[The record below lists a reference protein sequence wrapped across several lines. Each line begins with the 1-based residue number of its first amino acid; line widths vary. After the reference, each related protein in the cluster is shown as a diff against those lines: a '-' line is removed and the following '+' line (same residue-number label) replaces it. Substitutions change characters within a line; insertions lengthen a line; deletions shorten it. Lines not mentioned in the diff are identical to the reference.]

1 MSENGYEA
9 GAAAAILPLDAGLP
23 LGGYL
28 ADARNAAA
36 PNSSL
41 SVRAVVLASGGVRVA
56 IVVFDLLYAGA
67 GLTSRLRGLLEE
79 RLGMPAHRVLVAGT
93 HTHCGPRDIT
103 LESGPELVEALADAG
118 FGVVEEAVSRLA
130 PVRVLS
136 DVVGGLGIGR
146 SRRDPDA
153 PVDHDAHLVVLQATD
168 GAIVATLVDLA
179 CHPVVLDP
187 AWRQYDPDF
196 IGPLRSLVE
205 DATGGVCVYLQGFAG
220 DVNPVRVESSAREA
234 KRVGLSAAGTIVGR
248 IAEITATGRE
258 AGVINLSLDAVVPV
272 PLRQAA
278 THSGALTAAST
289 VVHAIRRRGAV
300 VRGPD
305 ATPTAIAMEEWITGL
320 RRERNRVF
328 NSMELGEASDGDIT
342 LEVQVIGFGDT
353 LRLVAFPGEPLGAL
367 RAGVTARF
375 PDAHV
380 LTVGY
385 ANGAPG
391 YLPDSAAF
399 AESGYEVGCS
409 IVAPDTAERLIA
421 AIPDPAASAS

>member
-1 MSENGYEA
+1 MSSYGFEA
-9 GAAAAILPLDAGLP
+9 GAASAILPLEAGLP

-28 ADARNAAA
+28 ADRREAVA

-41 SVRAVVLASGGVRVA
+41 SVRAVVLASGEVRVA

-67 GLTSRLRGLLEE
+67 GLTSRLRDLLEE

-103 LESGPELVEALADAG
+103 LESGPELVEVLAEAG
-118 FGVVEEAVSRLA
+118 FGVVAEAISRLA
-130 PVRVLS
+130 PARVLS
-136 DVVGGLGIGR
+136 DVLSGVAIGR

-153 PVDHDAHLVVLQATD
+153 SVDHDAQLVVVQGTD
-168 GAIVATLVDLA
+168 GTVVATLVNLA
-179 CHPVVLDP
+179 CHPVVLDD

-196 IGPLRSLVE
+196 VGPLRSLVE
-205 DATGGVCVYLQGFAG
+205 DAIGGICVFLQGFAG
-220 DVNPVRVESSAREA
+220 DVNPVRVESSPREA
-234 KRVGLSAAGTIVGR
+234 RRVGLGAAGLIVGR
-248 IAEITATGRE
+248 IAEITATARD

-278 THSGALTAAST
+278 VHSGPLTAAS
-289 VVHAIRRRGAV
+289 VVVQATRRRGAV
-300 VRGPD
+300 ERGPG

-320 RRERNRVF
+320 REQRDPVF
-328 NSMELGEASDGDIT
+328 NSMELGASDIP
-342 LEVQVIGFGDT
+342 LEVQVIGVGDS

-375 PDAHV
+375 PGAHV

-391 YLPDSAAF
+391 YLPDRAAF
-399 AESGYEVGCS
+399 ANSGYEVGCS

-421 AIPDPAASAS
+421 AIPDPAVGGAG